1 MAVTIWMQCALRIA
15 QLNEIR
21 LQDNIDT
28 TVSMED
34 DINRLA
40 LLVTQ
45 EVSIDVSGVILKITQ
60 DPANKFDEEIPF

>member
-1 MAVTIWMQCALRIA
+1 MAVSIWMQCALRIA
-15 QLNEIR
+15 HLNEIR
-21 LQDNIDT
+21 LRDGIDT

-40 LLVTQ
+40 LLVAQ

-60 DPANKFDEEIPF
+60 NPEHKFDDPIPF